1 VETEVKTFSDDLQ
14 SVIAQI
20 FDCAGEQITIQKP
33 EYADFQSPHFAPSI
47 TPEHPPERLSRISA
61 FKLLA
66 DDGR

>member
-1 VETEVKTFSDDLQ
+1 METEVKTFPTIYSRF
-14 SVIAQI
+14 IAQI

-47 TPEHPPERLSRISA
+47 TPEHPLERLSRISA

>member
-14 SVIAQI
+14 SVH
-20 FDCAGEQITIQKP
+20 CANLWLRWWT
-33 EYADFQSPHFAPSI
+33 DHNPHFAPSI
-47 TPEHPPERLSRISA
+47 TQEHPPERLSRISA